1 MAGLPNLYQAGQNG
15 EVNKQCEQSTA
26 GDYQRLYNNYN
37 VSHHHHYHHHM
48 HHMMYYSPTHIQSQN
63 GQAEH
68 LQSKYNSE
76 EEVFMIN
83 REKNA
88 SKPFRL
94 TQNEQLFANED
105 YCINSPRQMG
115 KNCSSPRRVYS
126 PRPLLSNS
134 NYSQSMNQINLNA
147 MSPNHKL
154 SLKKTNMDL
163 INEFDSPFFNN
174 NEL

>member
-1 MAGLPNLYQAGQNG
+1 
-15 EVNKQCEQSTA
+15 
-26 GDYQRLYNNYN
+26 
-37 VSHHHHYHHHM
+37 M
-48 HHMMYYSPTHIQSQN
+48 HHMMFYSPTHIQSQN
-63 GQAEH
+63 GQQEH
-68 LQSKYNSE
+68 LQSKYNCGE

-83 REKNA
+83 REK
-88 SKPFRL
+88 SPPKPYRL
-94 TQNEQLFANED
+94 TQNEHYYGGED
-105 YCINSPRQMG
+105 YCINSPRQIG

-163 INEFDSPFFNN
+163 INEFESPLLNI
-174 NEL
+174 NEV